1 MQVSA
6 ELYQC
11 QYNME
16 LFSYPM
22 TAADEWHSRL
32 VSPDLPSMNVHPGAG
47 PCSSSTLHSFGLR
60 NPLSPL
66 EGLSYFPALHRTQLR
81 ESWRGQ
87 KGSTP
92 SGRKASSD
100 NAGCQRSKGIAADH

>member
-6 ELYQC
+6 ELYEC

-32 VSPDLPSMNVHPGAG
+32 VSPDLPSMNVHWGAG
-47 PCSSSTLHSFGLR
+47 PCLSSTLHNFGLR
-60 NPLSPL
+60 NRLPPLG
-66 EGLSYFPALHRTQLR
+66 GLSYFPALHRTQLR

-92 SGRKASSD
+92 SGQELSLTMQGVREAKA
-100 NAGCQRSKGIAADH
+100 